1 MFIVNISGE
10 IGWDI
15 TPEDVK
21 KQLAVAKGK
30 DIDVHLASPGGFVF
44 DGIEI
49 FNALRDYKKDYP
61 KCQMMLTIKGLAAS
75 MASYIAVNPAF
86 DMVTAED
93 NAVLM
98 IHNAWG
104 GAVGD
109 YRDMNK
115 AAEIMEGITD
125 LLGKAY
131 ANKTGK
137 EQKEVRKLMD
147 EESWYFGNE
156 IMESGFVDEMVKTP
170 EKKEKAVA
178 ISDSKVNFTALSEK
192 LIKNKTDFSQLAAV
206 LKPESE
212 PEKLTPEE
220 IESVLKNISMTTII
234 NSTNPAMRDNIT
246 EVKNMSLKE
255 LLAQNPAANIEYEH
269 ELKLKET
276 AGYEKG
282 KADMVAISTKAAVFA
297 SSKEYPEQVKAIA
310 LEVMQGKKSVESLDS
325 IVATADMIKQMSAS
339 KEAETEQPDATKGEQ
354 PQSTFSKDGIAKNE
368 ADVLALAAHLKG
380 GM

>member
-86 DMVTAED
+86 DLVTAED

-98 IHNAWG
+98 IHNARG

-115 AAEIMEGITD
+115 ASEIMEGITD

-156 IMESGFVDEMVKTP
+156 IMESGFVDEMVPSHEKT
-170 EKKEKAVA
+170 EKEEEASILIGFFK
-178 ISDSKVNFTALSEK
+178 NSEK
-192 LIKNKTDFSQLAAV
+192 GNYVSFSKKQIALAVPAR
-206 LKPESE
+206 KGNP
-212 PEKLTPEE
+212 
-220 IESVLKNISMTTII
+220 IANIFI
-234 NSTNPAMRDNIT
+234 ND
-246 EVKNMSLKE
+246 
-255 LLAQNPAANIEYEH
+255 AANFNNPKYDLFKIIVH
-269 ELKLKET
+269 ELGHCFNMGHSSDEACIMFPKYNGDKEMYLSFEAIDILNSMYGELK
-276 AGYEKG
+276 
-282 KADMVAISTKAAVFA
+282 
-297 SSKEYPEQVKAIA
+297 SKYN
-310 LEVMQGKKSVESLDS
+310 
-325 IVATADMIKQMSAS
+325 
-339 KEAETEQPDATKGEQ
+339 
-354 PQSTFSKDGIAKNE
+354 KDVI
-368 ADVLALAAHLKG
+368 
-380 GM
+380 